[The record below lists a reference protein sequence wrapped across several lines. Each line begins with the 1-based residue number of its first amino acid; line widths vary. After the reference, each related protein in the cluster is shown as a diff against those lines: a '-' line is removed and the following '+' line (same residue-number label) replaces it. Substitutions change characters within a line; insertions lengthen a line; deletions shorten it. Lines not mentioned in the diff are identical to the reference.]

1 MVNTK
6 IRANILAEYI
16 ARPTRV
22 TRSYH
27 SNKLINIGSNSSNY
41 K

>member
-6 IRANILAEYI
+6 IEANILEYI

-27 SNKLINIGSNSSNY
+27 SNKLINIGSNSSTY